1 MSDVPELPAGR
12 DALFNQVYE
21 RLKRLAHRQRAG
33 TVAAT
38 LNTTGLVHELYLQLA
53 ANQQAQFNEAGR
65 FYAYAAQAMRHILID
80 GARHRQR
87 LKSGGDL
94 HRVELDAPEAMDVH
108 LSADQALELDRALR
122 ELEKENP
129 RAAEVVELHYFAG
142 LPIEAIAELKQ
153 LSSRTVDRDWRFA
166 KAYLQAHLTA

>member
-1 MSDVPELPAGR
+1 MNDDVQK
-12 DALFNQVYE
+12 DALFIQVYD
-21 RLKRLAHRQRAG
+21 RLKRLAHRQRADEHS
-33 TVAAT
+33 VS

-53 ANQQAQFNEAGR
+53 SNQSANFTEAGR

-87 LKSGGDL
+87 QKSGGDL
-94 HRVELDAPEAMDVH
+94 RRVELDAPEVLEVH

-122 ELEKENP
+122 ALAKENA
-129 RAAEVVELHYFAG
+129 RAAEIVELHYFAG

-153 LSSRTVDRDWRFA
+153 LSTRTIDRDWRFA
-166 KAYLQAHLTA
+166 KAFLQAHVSE

>member
-1 MSDVPELPAGR
+1 MNEAPDLPADR
-12 DALFNQVYE
+12 DALFSQVYE

-33 TVAAT
+33 ERADT

-53 ANQQAQFNEAGR
+53 ANQETQFSAAGR

-87 LKSGGDL
+87 LKAGGDL
-94 HRVELDAPEAMDVH
+94 RRVEFDSPEALEVH
-108 LSADQALELDRALR
+108 LTADQALELDSALR
-122 ELEKENP
+122 ELEKENA
-129 RAAEVVELHYFAG
+129 RAAEIVELHYFAG

-153 LSSRTVDRDWRFA
+153 LSSRTIDRDWRFA
-166 KAYLQAHLTA
+166 KAFLQAQLSA